1 MVRFLGGI
9 VSLLVLSTGITPVP
23 TQAAGTVTGITGG
36 SAFAGRLQA
45 GVGSSL
51 LSVGPLFPVGLGCS
65 IKPGTA
71 TASATSM
78 ALGSVATTG
87 TLADTVTST
96 RSATLV
102 TVKSTA
108 SVQNVQLL
116 GNLITATA
124 VTAVANSREMAT
136 AATSSNGTSFV
147 GLVVNGTAISGTLP
161 PNTRIDLPGLGYVVL
176 NQQIGPV
183 NGTDTTSITVNAI
196 HVYVTLSNTL
206 GLPIGTQITIAH
218 AASTITRT
226 ASNSTVTAGAYALFA
241 TGLVGAR
248 VTSGPWAAAG
258 IGCTG
263 GTSTVSLGS
272 VSIPNVAS
280 IGTMV
285 DTASGQ
291 VTSTGGT
298 ASASSKVQTAD
309 LLSGIVHADAVNT
322 AADASVTNGVGSASA
337 STSLVNATV
346 LGIAVSAN
354 PAPNTRV
361 NLPGIGYVVL
371 NEQKIAISAKQ
382 ASASVN
388 GIDLYVTVAQPALG
402 LKAGARIIVAHSN
415 TGVESA

>member
-1 MVRFLGGI
+1 MIRFLGGI
-9 VSLLVLSTGITPVP
+9 VSLLVLSMGITPVP
-23 TQAAGTVTGITGG
+23 AQAAGTVMGVAGG

-45 GVGSSL
+45 PVGSSL

-65 IKPGTA
+65 IKPGTT
-71 TASATSM
+71 TASAASM

-87 TLADTVTST
+87 TLADSVTST

-102 TVKSTA
+102 TVRSTA
-108 SVQNVQLL
+108 SVQNVNLL
-116 GNLITATA
+116 GGLITATA
-124 VTAVANSREMAT
+124 VTAVANSRETAT
-136 AATSSNGTSFV
+136 TATSTNGTTFV
-147 GLVVNGTAISGTLP
+147 GLVVNGTAISGTP
-161 PNTRIDLPGLGYVVL
+161 RPNTRIDLPGLGYVVL
-176 NQQIGPV
+176 NQQTGPV
-183 NGTDTTSITVNAI
+183 NGTDTTSIAVNAI

-206 GLPIGTQITIAH
+206 GLPIGAQIIIAH
-218 AASTITRT
+218 ATSTITRT
-226 ASNSTVTAGAYALFA
+226 ASNSTVSAGAYALLA

-248 VTSGPWAAAG
+248 ITSGPWADAG

-263 GTSTVSLGS
+263 GTSTVSLDS
-272 VSIPNVAS
+272 ASIPNVAS
-280 IGTMV
+280 VGTMV

-322 AADASVTNGVGSASA
+322 AADAGVTNGAGSASA

-361 NLPGIGYVVL
+361 DLPGIGYVVL
-371 NEQKIAISAKQ
+371 NEQRIAIGGKQ

-415 TGVESA
+415 AGVASA